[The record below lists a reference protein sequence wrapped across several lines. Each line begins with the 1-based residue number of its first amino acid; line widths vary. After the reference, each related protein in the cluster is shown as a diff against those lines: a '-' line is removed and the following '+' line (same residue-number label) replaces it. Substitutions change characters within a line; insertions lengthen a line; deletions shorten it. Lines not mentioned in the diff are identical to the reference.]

1 MRNSETVFD
10 GDITSL
16 KREKNEAN
24 EVKAGT
30 ECGIGLKEFNEFEV
44 GDQIEIFSVEEI
56 AQSLWY

>member
-10 GDITSL
+10 GDKMSA

-24 EVKAGT
+24 EVKEGL
-30 ECGIGLKEFNEFEV
+30 ECGIGGKEFNEFEV

-56 AQSLWY
+56 AQSL

>member
-56 AQSLWY
+56 AQSL

>member
-1 MRNSETVFD
+1 MRNSETIFD

-56 AQSLWY
+56 AQSL